1 MVSNPELLNLTR
13 KGISLPGVPALTVK
27 KPSDYIFVQNDT
39 GTNPTL
45 PHYVTQVDST
55 HYSMLNATAPK
66 TGQYLGAFLWNG
78 ATNTRGS
85 RTGAGTTWTTSD
97 SSVVSVS
104 SVTSSGQAIVS
115 ILKAGTATLKVTYN
129 GLSSTLV
136 IKAT

>member
-1 MVSNPELLNLTR
+1 MVYDPDVTNLTR
-13 KGISLPGVPALTVK
+13 KGVSAPGVQLVRPRRN
-27 KPSDYIFVQNDT
+27 PDYIFVQNDT

-45 PHYVTQVDST
+45 PHYVTQVDGT
-55 HYSMLNATAPK
+55 HYTMLNATAPK
-66 TGQYLGAFLWNG
+66 TGQYLGAFLWDG

-104 SVTSSGQAIVS
+104 SVTASGQAIVS
-115 ILKAGTATLKVTYN
+115 ILKAGTATLTVRYN
-129 GLSSTLV
+129 GMTSTLV

>member
-1 MVSNPELLNLTR
+1 MVLNPEMLNLTR
-13 KGISLPGVPALTVK
+13 KGVSVPGVPVVT
-27 KPSDYIFVQNDT
+27 PRRNPDYIFVQNDT

-55 HYSMLNATAPK
+55 HYTMLNATAPK
-66 TGQYLGAFLWNG
+66 TGQYLGAFLWSG

-85 RTGAGTTWTTSD
+85 RTGAGTTWATSD

-104 SVTSSGQAIVS
+104 SVTASGQAIVS
-115 ILKAGTATLKVTYN
+115 ILKAGTATLTVRYN
-129 GLSSTLV
+129 GMRSTLV

>member
-1 MVSNPELLNLTR
+1 MVYDPDVTNLTR
-13 KGISLPGVPALTVK
+13 KGVSAPGLQLVRPRRN
-27 KPSDYIFVQNDT
+27 PDYIFVQNDT

-45 PHYVTQVDST
+45 PHYVTQVDGT
-55 HYSMLNATAPK
+55 HYTMLNATAPK
-66 TGQYLGAFLWNG
+66 TGQYLGAFLWDG

-104 SVTSSGQAIVS
+104 SVTASGQAIVS
-115 ILKAGTATLKVTYN
+115 ILKAGNATLTVRYN
-129 GLSSTLV
+129 GMTSTLV

>member
-1 MVSNPELLNLTR
+1 MVYDPDVTNLTR
-13 KGISLPGVPALTVK
+13 KGVSAPGVPLVR
-27 KPSDYIFVQNDT
+27 PRRNPDYIFVQNDT

-45 PHYVTQVDST
+45 PHYVTQVDGT
-55 HYSMLNATAPK
+55 HYTMLNATAPK
-66 TGQYLGAFLWNG
+66 SGQYLGAFLWGG

-115 ILKAGTATLKVTYN
+115 ILKTGTATLTVKYN
-129 GLSSTLV
+129 GMTSTLV

>member
-13 KGISLPGVPALTVK
+13 KGVSAPGVPVLTVK

-55 HYSMLNATAPK
+55 HYTMLNATSPK
-66 TGQYLGAFLWNG
+66 GGQYIGAFLWSG

-97 SSVVSVS
+97 SGVVSIS

-115 ILKAGTATLKVTYN
+115 ILKAGTATLQVSYN
-129 GLSSTLV
+129 GMSSTLV